1 MMISQIDEIN
11 AYHNKDGSY
20 TVEIN
25 SGSDTITIAHANL
38 DLVLNNN
45 FGDANLVITLEGG
58 V

>member
-25 SGSDTITIAHANL
+25 SGGDTITIAHVPL
-38 DLVLNNN
+38 QQL
-45 FGDANLVITLEGG
+45 IEIK
-58 V
+58 